1 MKLEWTEPAVR
12 DLESIRDYIAKDS
25 ASYAARFVARI
36 IEAAETLPNQPRMGR
51 AVSEAE
57 DDAIRELIF
66 QNYRIIYRTEPDRI
80 LILTVIHGGR
90 DLSRLELT
98 PWDVL

>member
-1 MKLEWTEPAVR
+1 MKLEWTEPAVL

-25 ASYAARFVARI
+25 AHYAAQFVARI
-36 IEAAETLPNQPRMGR
+36 IEAAETLPNHPRIGR
-51 AVSEAE
+51 AVPEAE
-57 DDAIRELIF
+57 DEVIRELLF

-90 DLSRLELT
+90 DLSQLEHK
-98 PWDVL
+98 PWDVF

>member
-1 MKLEWTEPAVR
+1 MKLEWTEPAVF

-25 ASYAARFVARI
+25 VYYAARFVARI

-51 AVSEAE
+51 AVPEAE
-57 DDAIRELIF
+57 DDAIRELLF

-80 LILTVIHGGR
+80 VILTVIHGGR
-90 DLSRLELT
+90 DLSRLEPT
-98 PWDVL
+98 PWDVR